1 MLLIFIR
8 FLMALV
14 LVFATWNP
22 SGYSYADWLMQSFP
36 KITSD
41 LAFAG
46 VVLLIGWVMFLHAT
60 LVSLGFLGIV
70 LAAAFFGTLTWLFF
84 DQGLISPDNEVVTY
98 VALVVLA
105 AILSLGMG
113 WSHVWRR
120 LSGQIE
126 IDDDSPRN

>member
-60 LVSLGFLGIV
+60 LVSLGLLGIV

-84 DQGLISPDNEVVTY
+84 DQGWISPDNEVVTY

-126 IDDDSPRN
+126 IDDDSPRH

>member
-60 LVSLGFLGIV
+60 LVSLGLLGIV

-84 DQGLISPDNEVVTY
+84 DQGWISHDNEVVTY

-126 IDDDSPRN
+126 IDDDSPRH

>member
-60 LVSLGFLGIV
+60 LVSLGILGIV

-84 DQGLISPDNEVVTY
+84 DQGWISPDNEVVTY

-120 LSGQIE
+120 LTGQIE
-126 IDDDSPRN
+126 VDEDSPRH

>member
-22 SGYSYADWLMQSFP
+22 SGYSYADWLMRSFP

-60 LVSLGFLGIV
+60 LVSLGLLGIV

-84 DQGLISPDNEVVTY
+84 DQGWISPDNEVVTY

-120 LSGQIE
+120 LSGQID
-126 IDDDSPRN
+126 IDDDSPRH

>member
-84 DQGLISPDNEVVTY
+84 DQGWISPDNEVVTY

-126 IDDDSPRN
+126 IDDGSPRH

>member
-1 MLLIFIR
+1 MLLIIIR

-84 DQGLISPDNEVVTY
+84 DQGWISPDNEVVTY

-126 IDDDSPRN
+126 IDDDSPRH

>member
-1 MLLIFIR
+1 
-8 FLMALV
+8 MALV

-60 LVSLGFLGIV
+60 LVSLGLLGIV

-84 DQGLISPDNEVVTY
+84 DQGWISPDNEVVTY

-126 IDDDSPRN
+126 IDDDSPRH

>member
-1 MLLIFIR
+1 MLLILLR

-22 SGYSYADWLMQSFP
+22 SGYSYAHWLLQSLP

-60 LVSLGFLGIV
+60 LSSLGFLGIV

-84 DQGLISPDNEVVTY
+84 DQGWITPGNEAVTY

-120 LSGQIE
+120 LSGQIA
-126 IDDDSPRN
+126 IDEDPPQH